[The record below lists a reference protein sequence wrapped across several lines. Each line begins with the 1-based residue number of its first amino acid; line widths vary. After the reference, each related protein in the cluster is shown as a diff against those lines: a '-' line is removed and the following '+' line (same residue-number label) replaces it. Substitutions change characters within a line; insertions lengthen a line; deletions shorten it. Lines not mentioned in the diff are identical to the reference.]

1 MFSLLRCAGG
11 ACSRQLVL
19 LTHAQRNLRT
29 SAVLRFDADVD
40 SVSIFARTKKY
51 FVDVKQGEKGKY
63 LKISELSKD
72 R

>member
-1 MFSLLRCAGG
+1 M
-11 ACSRQLVL
+11 L

-63 LKISELSKD
+63 LKISELSKE